1 MPRWP
6 WQRER
11 RPDPLGDGLWH
22 RLYDDCATAAR
33 RAPVLLE
40 LLPTVRALAEA
51 AQAEWPTDGL
61 DVPPSPDG
69 QASHRR
75 LREVRRAFVDVAY
88 RHQLADVSGA
98 VPAQERHL
106 AEALD
111 RARRAVAD

>member
-6 WQRER
+6 WRRER
-11 RPDPLGDGLWH
+11 RSDPLGEGLWH

-33 RAPVLLE
+33 RAPVLLD
-40 LLPTVRALAEA
+40 LLPRVRALAET
-51 AQAEWPTDGL
+51 AQAEWPSDGL

-69 QASHRR
+69 QACYRR

-88 RHQLADVSGA
+88 RQRLAGVPGA
-98 VPAQERHL
+98 VPAQEPYL

-111 RARRAVAD
+111 RARRALDD